1 MHYRVWGPE
10 NKPRLIHCDMC
21 EEEFLCP
28 AAEFK
33 TRARHYC
40 STACRVIG
48 RTLDLIANSG
58 QMRPKPGR
66 WLSNLAV
73 KDSPRFPNKR
83 RAHKKTRVDAQVF
96 LVAGEGFEPST
107 SGL

>member
-21 EEEFLCP
+21 EEEFLCQ

-40 STACRVIG
+40 STACRVLG

-58 QMRPKPGR
+58 QMRPKPGPVAVKT
-66 WLSNLAV
+66 WLSNP
-73 KDSPRFPNKR
+73 PRFPNKR
-83 RAHKKTRVDAQVF
+83 QS
-96 LVAGEGFEPST
+96 P
-107 SGL
+107 

>member
-40 STACRVIG
+40 STACRVLG

-58 QMRPKPGR
+58 QMRPKPGPV
-66 WLSNLAV
+66 AV
-73 KDSPRFPNKR
+73 KPGCQRPATISEQEES
-83 RAHKKTRVDAQVF
+83 HKKTRVDAQVF